1 MARATREI
9 LLATLHRHLPEIA
22 DHVSEA
28 ALAAIPAYADFDEDL
43 RCPASLALRSF
54 IEHVEGKRNEIDH
67 SLIEYARQLALRGID
82 GGTLAHWWRVLN
94 HELWVWLTTKCP
106 TEFDLQ
112 GDGLAVWNEL
122 LAVHER
128 YVGAGMDAFFET
140 QSELRASELVCRHAS
155 LDALLDGR
163 ASDETATMLK
173 VLGIRS
179 EKVLI
184 ARFSFTG
191 TGPNDPAE
199 PSSRFEPLVRDI
211 QAHTRR
217 LPWTVSDGRL
227 ILCLPHDERTRES
240 LASLADR
247 LEPTVRV
254 GVSRPWPITGN
265 LAVPN
270 RQAEL
275 ALRGAGPTTRL
286 VDFGA
291 LSLVQI
297 AALQV
302 DLNAEDVPPALT
314 TLLAEDARS
323 GHEWVR
329 TAEALTQSHGSI
341 SGAASA
347 LRVHANTIYYR
358 ITAARSVSGLDLRNP
373 MVLADIQFIQ
383 ACRAFG
389 TYDGAGQVAKPE

>member
-1 MARATREI
+1 MARATRAI

-22 DHVSEA
+22 DHVSA
-28 ALAAIPAYADFDEDL
+28 ATLAAIPAYAEFDEDL
-43 RCPASLALRSF
+43 RCTTGVTVRSF
-54 IEHVEGKRNEIDH
+54 IEHVEGKRKELNH
-67 SLIEYARQLALRGID
+67 SLIEYARQLARRGID
-82 GGTLAHWWRVLN
+82 GGTLAHSWRVVN

-106 TEFDLQ
+106 AEFDLQ

-122 LAVHER
+122 LDIHER
-128 YVGAGMDAFFET
+128 YVGASMDAFFET
-140 QSELRASELVCRHAS
+140 QSELRASELACRHAS
-155 LDALLDGR
+155 LDSLLDGR
-163 ASDETATMLK
+163 SSDQTAAMLK

-179 EKVLI
+179 EQVLI

-191 TGPNDPAE
+191 TGPSDPAE
-199 PSSRFEPLVRDI
+199 PSSRFEPLIREI

-227 ILCLPHDERTRES
+227 IVCLPHDERTRES
-240 LASLADR
+240 LARLADR
-247 LEPTVRV
+247 LEPTMHV
-254 GVSRPWPITGN
+254 GVSRPWPIAGS

-275 ALRGAGPTTRL
+275 ALRGAGTTTRL

-297 AALQV
+297 AALQI
-302 DLNAEDVPPALT
+302 DLKAEDVPAALD
-314 TLLAEDARS
+314 TLLTEDARS

-329 TAEALTQSHGSI
+329 TAEALTHSHGSI

-347 LRVHANTIYYR
+347 LQVHANTIYYR
-358 ITAARSVSGLDLRNP
+358 ITAARSVTGLDLRNP
-373 MVLADIQFIQ
+373 TVLADIQFIQ

-389 TYDGAGQVAKPE
+389 TYDGAKSAVPPT